1 MPPKACPGAEAARTR
16 HDRPKLMFFLALAR
30 ARLLDLLWIFQ
41 SGHPRRQGP
50 APRRLRSGI
59 PQMATGDSS
68 NGSPV
73 SPPTDWRRQA
83 AELLPAWFA
92 ERLAQEGT
100 RFGVLLGTGHVLIVD
115 EVRNVRA
122 APGGQVWLDVEI
134 IVPFKKEGFPWGHF
148 PLVKLSADE
157 RANSSINAAH
167 IVAVVEVDTWE
178 VPPLQP
184 SDD

>member
-1 MPPKACPGAEAARTR
+1 
-16 HDRPKLMFFLALAR
+16 
-30 ARLLDLLWIFQ
+30 
-41 SGHPRRQGP
+41 
-50 APRRLRSGI
+50 
-59 PQMATGDSS
+59 MATGDHY
-68 NGSPV
+68 GRPA

-83 AELLPAWFA
+83 TELLPAWFA

-134 IVPFKKEGFPWGHF
+134 IVPFKKDGFPWGHF
-148 PLVKLSADE
+148 PLVQLSADE